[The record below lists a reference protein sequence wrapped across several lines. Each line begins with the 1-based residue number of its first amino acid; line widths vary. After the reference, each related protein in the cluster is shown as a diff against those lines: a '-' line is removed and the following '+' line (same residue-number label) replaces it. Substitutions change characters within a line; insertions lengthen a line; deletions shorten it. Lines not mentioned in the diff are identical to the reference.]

1 MTEPTPAAPETGTEQ
16 ATPEPTEQPKP
27 TETVDFWKQ
36 KAREQEKRAK
46 ENASAAQRL
55 AEIEEANK
63 TEAQKVTDR
72 LAQAEERAAAAERR
86 AVRFEIAA
94 EFSLTPDDAK
104 ALEHVAS
111 EDGMREVARL
121 LAAKADQRK
130 KNGNHVPR
138 EGSPTPAPTGD
149 DAQFAR
155 TLLGGGD

>member
-1 MTEPTPAAPETGTEQ
+1 MTEPTPVVP
-16 ATPEPTEQPKP
+16 ATDSPEPAEQPKP

-63 TEAQKVTDR
+63 TEAQKVSDR
-72 LAQAEERAAAAERR
+72 LTQAEERAAAAERR
-86 AVRFEIAA
+86 AIRFEIAS

-130 KNGNHVPR
+130 KQGNSAPR
-138 EGSPTPAPTGD
+138 EGGNPNPGNSNTDEREFVRGLFGRAD
-149 DAQFAR
+149 
-155 TLLGGGD
+155 